1 MRGAAEELPWA
12 NRHLPGMGYI
22 VEVLS
27 CRG

>member
-1 MRGAAEELPWA
+1 MKGAAEELPWA
-12 NRHLPGMGYI
+12 NRRLPGMGYS